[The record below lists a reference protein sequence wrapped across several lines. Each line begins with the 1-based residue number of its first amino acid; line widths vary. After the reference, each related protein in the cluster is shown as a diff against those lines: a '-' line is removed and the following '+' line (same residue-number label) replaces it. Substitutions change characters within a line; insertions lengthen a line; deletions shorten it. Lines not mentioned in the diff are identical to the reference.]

1 MVTKPRRRLPRRVR
15 ETEMLA
21 AAGEAFARNGF
32 HGASMDAIAA
42 AADISKP
49 MLYEYFGS
57 KEGLYQAYIERSAG
71 TLLDAVR
78 NAAPPG
84 APPRVRLEAG
94 VLAFLTYVD
103 EHRDGW
109 SVLYNEAV
117 SQAGLVAAEVAAIRG
132 RLAEMIGSSLPVE
145 GQIDPAERS
154 ARAHA
159 LAGAGES
166 LANWWLD
173 NPQPPK
179 ERVAELFMLLAD
191 AVTAAGGRS
200 AGPDRST

>member
-1 MVTKPRRRLPRRVR
+1 
-15 ETEMLA
+15 MLA
-21 AAGEAFARNGF
+21 AAGDVFARQGF

-57 KEGLYQAYIERSAG
+57 KEGLYQAYIEQSAAA
-71 TLLDAVR
+71 LLDAVR

-84 APPRVRLEAG
+84 APPRDRLEAG

-103 EHRDGW
+103 GHRAGW

-117 SQAGLVAAEVAAIRG
+117 SQAGLVAADVAAIRG
-132 RLAEMIGSSLPVE
+132 RLAEMIGRSLPL
-145 GQIDPAERS
+145 GQIDPAARS
-154 ARAHA
+154 ACAHA

-173 NPQPPK
+173 NPRQPK
-179 ERVAELFMLLAD
+179 ERVAELFMVLAD
-191 AVTAAGGRS
+191 AVTAPGGRS
-200 AGPDRST
+200 RVPGLSGRLGDERSKVRREV